1 MTKIKN
7 VSDFLIFILVL
18 LGLMAGESYAQVV
31 IPRDGFPYCEPFT
44 SSTPRPNTVVD
55 GDPTSAFLTSGTIDG
70 AGNGVLRLTD
80 NGVNQRGYVFV
91 DLPFSSVYGIKTSF
105 EYFAYDP
112 ASMAFGPGDGF
123 SFFLFDGSI
132 NAATFEIGGLGGSLG
147 YSPLRYSTD
156 NSFLGGYGLK
166 GAYMGIGLD
175 EVGNWGNQFEGRFG
189 GFANPFQYGSGFT
202 PAFFPRYPNSI
213 AIRGPIDISD
223 SNRDNGMT
231 GQGTGSPSSF
241 PQPAPGYRSY
251 PFIDGKILFN
261 GPGDGSPFDVL
272 LPKYFLDPADRFQ
285 IGAPTRITDCALPGY
300 RKVFI
305 DLRPDGN
312 GNYTISMDMLVT
324 TASGTPRRVN
334 IFNNVPY
341 PYTAPQNLKVGFA
354 AATGAARR
362 SIHEIRNVTVEV
374 SSIDSQLA
382 PNPPNLERTV
392 CIDEELTFGF
402 EVSLPAENQFIRCL
416 QLYPANPGPPNNSPN
431 PNGDPLINGVTPN
444 CGISDVCDEK
454 CKPENKTIVVPGVGT
469 FESILGELTDGNFND
484 ERNEAEIKFTPVPG
498 FFGTHMIFYNVID
511 NYGLTSEAKT
521 ITVTVNPTP
530 KIDSTGAIIGPTC
543 DGQDDGSISNVIIR
557 DLIPG
562 YTFSWRDQGGIL
574 IPNTNYTVSETTV
587 GGYIQATIGLN
598 NVNLGVYSLQVNNP
612 ATNSACDDTFTFPI
626 TDERGTP
633 VEVVLDDQEVC
644 EGTPVVFQPELEDPT
659 DANNPIFL
667 WWKNINKTPGS
678 QITNGLTEGGVTY
691 SLASGVLTITG
702 LPQNASPYEYFVEVA
717 EDPSQN
723 LCTTPAGSLRK
734 VEVLVLPPLNIT
746 ASITNDLCRQG
757 TGQII
762 VTATG
767 GFPTKTY
774 SLNGAPFQASN
785 TFSNLLPGNYTIDV
799 NAGTNCIGTITRTIN
814 GPANA
819 LSITYLDQV
828 NPSCGLSN
836 GVLRFQAAGGTP
848 SYTFTINGTA
858 VTPTLSAGIYSVTSL
873 APAANYTVQITDANS
888 CLNSFISP
896 SFSAILIPTFDATD
910 DVICPGETAILTVNT
925 IELSNAS
932 NLIYTWKDKGG
943 NNLVNGGG
951 ITYTVNSTTGELS
964 IAGLQE
970 NAAPYE
976 YTLVVSGTNI
986 CNATPI
992 PATVTVNPVP
1002 KLSAPTLVNVSCFG
1016 ANTGSITLNPTD
1028 PAQAANYE
1036 YSNNGGTNYQASPVF
1051 SSLVAGT
1058 YNFTIRNSVT
1068 GCTSSL
1074 NGVTITQPADLIF
1087 NLDKFIQAACGV
1099 PNGQLE
1105 VSFSGGSPGYK
1116 LELLLNGAV
1125 LQTNNTPTS
1134 PTVYSNLAPGAYEV
1148 RITDNLSCV
1157 KSINQTLINDV
1168 GIPITVATMSDELCF
1183 GDLASVTPTVT
1194 TSGNPILKWY
1204 KDVAGTQE
1212 IVSSATPDANGHVF
1226 TINSST
1232 KELTVGGLKAGDYKF
1247 YLVSTGPG
1255 YCPNPPFEANI
1266 KVFDPITATLLITN
1280 EICFGAADGT
1290 ITVNASGSDGNF
1302 EYSLNNGP
1310 FVANKVFTGL
1320 NPGTYNI
1327 SVRST
1332 GNNGCI
1338 YQATE
1343 VVNGP
1348 AVPISI
1354 NSPSLIRSSCDLA
1367 NGSIENLVISG
1378 GWGGYSVEWRK
1389 GSLTGALVPNG
1400 TLTGVKDLL
1409 PDTYFILITD
1419 SQGCKV
1425 NFSFVIEEMPD
1436 PVFVVP
1442 PTEVCAGQD
1451 VILTPANTV
1460 SGSAATDL
1468 KWYKD
1473 AGRTKEI
1480 TTGPDPE
1487 NATVSYAID
1496 ATGKLTVRGLAGAVT
1511 PYTFYLSVECTK
1523 ALVPVE
1529 ALVRIVP
1536 DLVFDTDPVICFG
1549 AADGKVRVASG
1560 GISTFQYS
1568 IDGAVPISETAL
1580 GLLNFGPKVYN
1591 IQVTNSGFCARTF
1604 QVEVLGP
1611 PSIISIN
1618 SPDILRSSCGLSNGS
1633 IENLVISGG
1642 WGSYTVEWRKGSLT
1656 GVVVPG
1662 DATGVKNLSPDTYFI
1677 IITDKEGCKTNF
1689 SFVLQEQPR
1698 PNYQI
1703 APVEVCAGQ
1712 PVVLTPV
1719 NIVSGSSA
1727 SDLKWFKDAGKTQPI
1742 NSGPDSTTPSIVYT
1756 INADGQ
1762 LSITG
1767 LPGNVNPYTYYL
1779 HVVCNDEVKSVT
1791 ALVRI
1796 NPNPVFEPK
1805 PVQCFGANDGKI
1817 RVTSGGSANYTY
1829 SVDGGSPI
1837 TQAQLENL
1845 NLGPKVYSIVVRNQG
1860 FCATTF
1866 SVEVLGPPSALTVA
1880 PLTQINPGC
1889 GADIGIIRTQITGGW
1904 SPYSVTLY
1912 KNGASF
1918 NIQTVNGP
1926 SYEIN
1931 NLAPGNYYLT
1941 VTDKEGCMVTSNTVA
1956 MVYGPTQVLV
1966 NDTEICEGE
1975 TAVFIPTA
1983 NPAASGAVFEWFR
1996 NSALTI
2002 PITSSPTPDAN
2013 GHVFEIAANGT
2024 LRVSGL
2030 TSANSPATY
2039 YVRVTGPG
2047 VCPGFVAAP
2056 KVKINKNPSLV
2067 YLVSNEACFG
2077 DQGQITL
2084 TGGAGDGTFTYS
2096 LDGSNW
2102 VANNVFKVNPGT
2114 FTGYVKSGAGCV
2126 INVPGIIVLGPSAPI
2141 STTAP
2146 TNLDPICNQPNGT
2159 IAFQISGGY
2168 GSYSVVT
2175 SRNGASVSTVNLSN
2189 GNFEIQNLPE
2199 GNYTF
2204 TIQDLNPNGIICSFN
2219 VASQVT
2225 LVNQPTPL
2233 QAVGDTICEGEVAN
2247 VSASTTQS
2255 GVTPVFTWYLNSN
2268 GTGQITNGTTN
2279 GVTYQLSPDGRMDIS
2294 GLQGKSGPYIY
2305 YVKITG
2311 TGVCEP
2317 PIKPVEVIVYDIP
2330 NLRVSN
2336 PSIVCDP
2343 SGTVDLTEFIEGFNP
2358 QVFDYQILNPSGGTL
2373 RLDEIGAVNQN
2384 GSYQVSSS
2392 IKGSNCWSPN
2402 QRIQVIIS
2410 DTELI
2415 PEFNY
2420 EVDLGGGSVLSNAE
2434 IQIQEP
2440 VQFLDNSS
2448 GKIIIWNWNFGDGS
2462 VSSEQNPTHEFQSK
2476 GTYTVTLT
2484 TIDEFGCVDSFERVV
2499 QVFDDYIIIVPNAFT
2514 PQGLKNSFFKPQ
2526 YRGIASMNFFVFNTW
2541 GELIFESNTLETKGW
2556 DGTLNG
2562 KNVPNG
2568 NYVYKAIFMTRSGIK
2583 IEKSGV
2589 FILIR

>member
-1 MTKIKN
+1 MSKIKN

-18 LGLMAGESYAQVV
+18 LGLTVGESYAQVV

-44 SSTPRPNTVVD
+44 SSTPRANTVFD
-55 GDPTSAFLTSGTIDG
+55 GNAFLTSGTIDP
-70 AGNGVLRLTD
+70 AGDGVLRLTSND
-80 NGVNQRGYVFV
+80 ADQRGYVYV
-91 DLPFSSVYGIKTSF
+91 DLPFSSAYGIKASF
-105 EYFAYDP
+105 EYFAYSP
-112 ASMAFGPGDGF
+112 WNAMQGPGDGF
-123 SFFLFDGSI
+123 SFFLFNG
-132 NAATFEIGGLGGSLG
+132 NTNPFEIGGLGGSLG
-147 YSPLRYSTD
+147 YSPLRYSD
-156 NSFLGGYGLK
+156 GSFTGGYGLK

-175 EVGNWGNQFEGRFG
+175 ERGNWGNQFEGKFG
-189 GFANPFQYGSGFT
+189 GFANPNQYGSGIS
-202 PAFFPRYPNSI
+202 PALFPRYPNSI
-213 AIRGPIDISD
+213 AIRGPVRPADVI
-223 SNRDNGMT
+223 RDNGMT
-231 GQGTGSPSSF
+231 GNSVGF
-241 PQPAPGYRSY
+241 PALFPDPPLYDSY
-251 PFIDGKILFN
+251 QFIDGKILN
-261 GPGDGSPFDVL
+261 N
-272 LPKYFLDPADRFQ
+272 DPADPFPFTGLDPKFFLPSNQRFT
-285 IGAPTRITDCALPGY
+285 IGALGRVVNCTQTGY

-305 DLRPDGN
+305 DLRPVGG

-324 TASGTPRRVN
+324 TASGTQVIN

-354 AATGAARR
+354 AATGAAKR

-374 SSIDSQLA
+374 SSIDPLLA
-382 PNPPNLERTV
+382 PNPPNLNEKV
-392 CIDEELTFGF
+392 CFSEDLTFDF
-402 EVSLPAENQFIRCL
+402 DVSLLAENQFIRCL
-416 QLYPANPGPPNNSPN
+416 QLYPNPPPPPNNSPN
-431 PNGDPLINGVTPN
+431 PAGNPSTSN
-444 CGISDVCDEK
+444 CGLSGVCVEK
-454 CKPENKTIVVPGVGT
+454 CNPLNTKIDVPGVGT
-469 FESILGELTDGNFND
+469 FESILEDLTDVNFNN
-484 ERNEAEIKFTPVPG
+484 ERSEAKIKFTPVPG
-498 FFGTHMIFYNVID
+498 FFGTHTIFYNVID
-511 NYGLTSEAKT
+511 NYGLTSEAR
-521 ITVTVNPTP
+521 TVTVSVNPFP
-530 KIDSTGAIIGPTC
+530 KIDSSGAIIGPTC
-543 DGQDDGSISNVIIR
+543 NGQSDGSITNVIIR

-562 YTFSWRDQGGIL
+562 YTFSWLDQGGNL

-612 ATNSACDDTFTFPI
+612 ATNSACDDTFTFDI

-644 EGTPVVFQPELEDPT
+644 EGTPVVFLPELEDPT
-659 DANNPIFL
+659 AAPNPTFL
-667 WWKNINKTPGS
+667 WWKNVNKTPGS
-678 QITNGLTEGGVTY
+678 QITNGLTEGAVSYAITAPGI
-691 SLASGVLTITG
+691 LTITG
-702 LPQNASPYEYFVEVA
+702 LPQNATPYEYFVEVA
-717 EDPSQN
+717 ADPSQN
-723 LCTTPAGSLRK
+723 LCATPAGSLRK
-734 VEVLVLPPLNIT
+734 VEVLVLPPLNIA
-746 ASITNDLCRQG
+746 ASITNDLCRQS

-774 SLNGAPFQASN
+774 SLNGGPFQASN
-785 TFSNLLPGNYTIDV
+785 TFSNLLPGTYTINV
-799 NAGTNCIGTITRTIN
+799 NAGTNCIGSLPVTIN

-819 LSITYLDQV
+819 LSITYLDQI

-848 SYTFTINGTA
+848 AYTFTINGIA
-858 VTPTLSAGIYSVTSL
+858 ITPTLSAGIYSATGL

-888 CLNSFISP
+888 CLRNFVSP
-896 SFSAILIPTFDATD
+896 SFSAIPIPSFDATD
-910 DVICPGETAILTVNT
+910 DVICPGETAVLTVNT
-925 IELSNAS
+925 VELSNAS
-932 NLIYTWKDKGG
+932 NLVYTWKDKGG

-951 ITYTVNSTTGELS
+951 ITYTVNATTGELS
-964 IAGLQE
+964 IAGLLE

-1016 ANTGSITLNPTD
+1016 GNTGTITLNPTV
-1028 PAQAANYE
+1028 PAQATNYE
-1036 YSNNGGTNYQASPVF
+1036 YSSNGGANYQASPVF
-1051 SSLVAGT
+1051 SGLVAGT
-1058 YNFTIRNSVT
+1058 YNFIIRNSVT
-1068 GCTSSL
+1068 GCTSTL
-1074 NGVTITQPADLIF
+1074 NGVIITQPVELIL

-1105 VSFSGGSPGYK
+1105 VSFNGGSPGYK

-1125 LQTNNTPTS
+1125 VQTNNTPTS

-1157 KSINQTLINDV
+1157 KTINQTLINDV
-1168 GIPITVATMSDELCF
+1168 GIPITVAPMSDELCF
-1183 GDLASVTPTVT
+1183 GDLASITPTVT

-1204 KDVAGTQE
+1204 KDAARTQE
-1212 IVSSATPDANGHVF
+1212 IVSSPTPDANGHVF

-1247 YLVSTGPG
+1247 YLASTGPG

-1266 KVFDPITATLLITN
+1266 KVFEPITATLLITN

-1310 FVANKVFTGL
+1310 FVANKVFSGL
-1320 NPGTYNI
+1320 SPGTYNI

-1343 VVNGP
+1343 VVKGP
-1348 AVPISI
+1348 AAPISI
-1354 NSPSLIRSSCDLA
+1354 NSPNLIRSSCDLA

-1389 GSLTGALVPNG
+1389 GSITGSLVPNG

-1425 NFSFVIEEMPD
+1425 NFSFVVQEMPD
-1436 PVFVVP
+1436 PVFVLT

-1451 VILTPANTV
+1451 VILTPTNTV
-1460 SGSAATDL
+1460 SGSAATAL

-1473 AGRTKEI
+1473 AGRAKEI
-1480 TTGPDPE
+1480 TTGPDSE
-1487 NATVSYAID
+1487 NASISYAID
-1496 ATGKLTVRGLAGAVT
+1496 ATGKLTVKGLAGAVA

-1549 AADGKVRVASG
+1549 AINGKIRVASG

-1568 IDGAVPISETAL
+1568 IDGGAPISESAL
-1580 GLLNFGPKVYN
+1580 GLLNFGPKVYS

-1611 PSIISIN
+1611 PSLISIN
-1618 SPDILRSSCGLSNGS
+1618 TPDILRSSCGLSNGS

-1642 WGSYTVEWRKGSLT
+1642 WGTYTVEWRKGSLT
-1656 GVVVPG
+1656 GTVVPG
-1662 DATGVKNLSPDTYFI
+1662 DATGAKNLAPDTYFI
-1677 IITDKEGCKTNF
+1677 LITDKEGCKTNF

-1698 PNYQI
+1698 PNFQI

-1727 SDLKWFKDAGKTQPI
+1727 SDLKWYKDSGKTKPI
-1742 NSGPDSTTPSIVYT
+1742 NPGPDSTTPSIVYS
-1756 INADGQ
+1756 INANGQ

-1767 LPGNVNPYTYYL
+1767 LPGNVTPYTYYL

-1796 NPNPVFEPK
+1796 NPSPVFEPK

-1829 SVDGGSPI
+1829 SVDSGSPI

-1845 NLGPKVYSIVVRNQG
+1845 NFAPKVYSIIVRNQG

-1866 SVEVLGPPSALTVA
+1866 PVEVLGPPSALTVA

-1904 SPYSVTLY
+1904 SPYSVTLF

-1918 NIQTVNGP
+1918 NSQTVNGP

-1941 VTDKEGCMVTSNTVA
+1941 VTDKEGCMVTSNTVT

-1975 TAVFIPTA
+1975 TAVFTPTA
-1983 NPAASGAVFEWFR
+1983 NPAAAGAVFEWFR

-2013 GHVFEIAANGT
+2013 GHVFIIAANGT
-2024 LRVSGL
+2024 LNVSGL

-2056 KVKINKNPSLV
+2056 KVKINRNPSLA
-2067 YLVSNEACFG
+2067 YAVSNEACFG
-2077 DQGQITL
+2077 EQGQITL
-2084 TGGAGDGTFTYS
+2084 TGSAGDGTFTYS
-2096 LDGSNW
+2096 LNGSTW

-2114 FTGYVKSGAGCV
+2114 YTGYVKSGSGCIV
-2126 INVPGIIVLGPSAPI
+2126 NVPGIIVLGPSAPI

-2146 TNLDPICNQPNGT
+2146 AKLDPICNQPNGT

-2175 SRNGASVSTVNLSN
+2175 SRNGTSVSTVNLSN
-2189 GNFEIQNLPE
+2189 GNFEIQNLQD

-2204 TIQDLNPNGIICSFN
+2204 TVRDLNPDGVICSYN

-2255 GVTPVFTWYLNSN
+2255 GITPVFTWYLNPN

-2279 GVTYQLSPDGRMDIS
+2279 GVTYQLSPTGRMDIT
-2294 GLQGKSGPYIY
+2294 GLQGKSGPYTY
-2305 YVKITG
+2305 YVKISG

-2317 PIKPVEVIVYDIP
+2317 PIQPVEVNVYDIP

-2343 SGTVDLTEFIEGFNP
+2343 RGTVDLTDFIEGFNS
-2358 QVFDYQILNPSGGTL
+2358 QVYDYQILNPSGGTL
-2373 RLDEIGAVNQN
+2373 RLDEIGAVNQS

-2420 EVDLGGGSVLSNAE
+2420 EVDLGNGSLLSNAE
-2434 IQIQEP
+2434 VQIQEP
-2440 VQFLDNSS
+2440 VQFLDSSS
-2448 GKIIIWNWNFGDGS
+2448 GKIIIWNWDFGDGA
-2462 VSSEQNPTHEFQSK
+2462 VSSEENPTHEYQSK

-2484 TIDEFGCVDSFERVV
+2484 TIDEFGCVAAFERVI
-2499 QVFDDYIIIVPNAFT
+2499 QVFDDYIIIVPTAFT
-2514 PQGLKNSFFKPQ
+2514 PQGLKNTFFKPQ
-2526 YRGIASMNFFVFNTW
+2526 YRGIASMNLFVFNTW
-2541 GELIFESNTLETKGW
+2541 GELIFESKTLETKGW

-2562 KNVPNG
+2562 KSAPNG
-2568 NYVYKAIFMTRSGIK
+2568 NYAYKAIFMTRSGIK